1 MKLWENINI
10 DGINRLNSRAHF
22 LSFSSEKLA
31 LIGEKKYTHNYK
43 CLNGSWKFLF
53 LDAPEYSPEGFYKEE
68 FNTDSWNN

>member
-43 CLNGSWKFLF
+43 CLNGI
-53 LDAPEYSPEGFYKEE
+53 
-68 FNTDSWNN
+68 